1 MNVLQS
7 DWELILL
14 LFIIFIL
21 KLTQYII
28 VSFLLSHTFYC
39 PVLSPMIEALEIA
52 LERPF
57 VLSAWLSLLT
67 PLEKIEKMKTLTVF
81 FLYNYSKLGMNKP
94 CCLSIKCPLRS

>member
-21 KLTQYII
+21 KLTRYIT

-39 PVLSPMIEALEIA
+39 PFLSPVIEALEIA
-52 LERPF
+52 LESLF
-57 VLSAWLSLLT
+57 MLSAWLSL
-67 PLEKIEKMKTLTVF
+67 F
-81 FLYNYSKLGMNKP
+81 N
-94 CCLSIKCPLRS
+94 SI

>member
-7 DWELILL
+7 DWDLILL

-67 PLEKIEKMKTLTVF
+67 PLEKIEKIKTLTVF
-81 FLYNYSKLGMNKP
+81 FNYSKLGMNKP
-94 CCLSIKCPLRS
+94 CCRSIKCPLCS